1 MSTQWNVTGM
11 GDYVGLN
18 YMPLFH
24 LLDRSGL
31 TPDEWQHTFAG
42 VQVIERA
49 ALAQIRLNKAT

>member
-1 MSTQWNVTGM
+1 M

>member
-1 MSTQWNVTGM
+1 M

-24 LLDRSGL
+24 LLDRKGL
-31 TPDEWQHTFAG
+31 TPLEWQQTFSD
-42 VQVIERA
+42 VQVLERA